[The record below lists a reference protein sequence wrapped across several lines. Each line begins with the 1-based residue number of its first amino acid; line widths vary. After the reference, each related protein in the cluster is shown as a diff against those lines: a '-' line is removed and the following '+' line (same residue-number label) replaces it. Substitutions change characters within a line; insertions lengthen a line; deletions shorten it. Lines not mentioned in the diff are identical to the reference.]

1 MTVHDL
7 LQIYVGSGIVEITNV
22 EDSQVISIDLAIEL
36 YDDKLV
42 DYFYIND
49 DDMGSYLTI
58 VTKEEEI

>member
-7 LQIYVGSGIVEITNV
+7 LQSYTGSGIVEITNV
-22 EDSQVISIDLAIEL
+22 EDSQIISIDLAIEL

-58 VTKEEEI
+58 VTKEE